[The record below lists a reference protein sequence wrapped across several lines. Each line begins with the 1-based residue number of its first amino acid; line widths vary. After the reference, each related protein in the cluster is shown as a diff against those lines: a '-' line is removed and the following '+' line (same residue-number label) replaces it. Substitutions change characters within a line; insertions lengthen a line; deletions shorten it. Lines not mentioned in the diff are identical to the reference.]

1 MDINFIVSTQ
11 NNIQGCIHQGSSNFG
26 FLQTHN
32 DQCSTQIH
40 DLIDCVFSMRVTQ
53 LEYSMNKLLLETI

>member
-1 MDINFIVSTQ
+1 MNFIYSTP
-11 NNIQGCIHQGSSNFG
+11 NNIHSCIYQGSSNFY

-32 DQCSTQIH
+32 VQCSTQIH

-53 LEYSMNKLLLETI
+53 VEHSMKKLSLETI